1 MYCRAADDLPQTL
14 DAEEETMR
22 RFRNPVYAIES
33 LERKLSPTD
42 LIPVAAYVSVPTGPT
57 SPPTP
62 PTIPPGNGDPPTDT
76 TTTPSG
82 PAMPA

>member
-1 MYCRAADDLPQTL
+1 
-14 DAEEETMR
+14 MR

-42 LIPVAAYVSVPTGPT
+42 LVPVAAYVSAPTGPT

-62 PTIPPGNGDPPTDT
+62 PTPPSIPPGNGDPPTDSNT
-76 TTTPSG
+76 LPLG
-82 PAMPA
+82 PVLPA